1 MNQGKSSGIWVVA
14 EISEGIIHPSTLE
27 LLGKAHE
34 MSQNSQDSVTAILLE
49 TSQTN
54 HAASLIGHGAD
65 QVFVVKNDLFADF
78 DPALSKTAIK
88 QLADDYQPNI
98 ILFAATLKGRALAPR
113 LQGALQTGLTADC
126 LDLSINDKGQLLQIK
141 PSYGDNL
148 MCTIL
153 TPTRR
158 PQMAT
163 VRPNVFNTL
172 PFDNTRQGAIID
184 ITIALERPYT
194 YQVLERIP
202 GEPQT
207 NQITEADK
215 VVAVGR
221 GMKMQ
226 DNLVYTEK
234 VADLLG
240 AKVGATRPLAEN
252 GWYTHDEQI
261 GQSGVTIQPQLLLNF
276 GIAGAIQ
283 YTVGMNQA
291 KFVFSVNKDPKAAI
305 FKESDVGY
313 VGDAVA
319 FAKALAK
326 QVESK

>member
-1 MNQGKSSGIWVVA
+1 MNQAKSNGVWVVA
-14 EISEGIIHPSTLE
+14 ELEHDSIHPSTLE

-34 MSQNSQDSVTAILLE
+34 ISQTNNDIVTAVLLE
-49 TSQTN
+49 TQQTN
-54 HAASLIGHGAD
+54 HADTLIGHGAD
-65 QVFVVKNDLFADF
+65 QVLVVKNDLFSNF
-78 DPALSKTAIK
+78 DPIVSKDAIQK
-88 QLADDYQPNI
+88 LAEEYSPNI

-126 LDLSINDKGQLLQIK
+126 LDLSINSKGELVQVK

-153 TPTRR
+153 TPERR

-163 VRPNVFNTL
+163 VRPNVFNAL
-172 PFDNTRQGAIID
+172 SFDSSRQGAIID
-184 ITIALERPYT
+184 VSIELDRPYT
-194 YQVLERIP
+194 YEVLETIP
-202 GEPQT
+202 GKEQVNT
-207 NQITEADK
+207 ITDADK
-215 VVAVGR
+215 LVAVGR
-221 GMKMQ
+221 GMKTQ
-226 DNLVYTEK
+226 DNLVHTEK
-234 VADLLG
+234 IAKLLN

-261 GQSGVTIQPQLLLNF
+261 GQSGVTVQPQLLLNF

-283 YTVGMNQA
+283 YTVGMNNA

-305 FKESDVGY
+305 FKESNYGY

-319 FAKALAK
+319 FSKALGK
-326 QVESK
+326 LLESE